1 MPANYLPIANTHQG
15 TPFRQPL
22 GNREQHTEQQSY
34 SQGGGVYGMSGI
46 KVGRQP
52 NGYIGGRS
60 GMNSGR
66 PVVGMGFR

>member
-1 MPANYLPIANTHQG
+1 MANTQEG

-22 GNREQHTEQQSY
+22 GNREQHTDQRMYS
-34 SQGGGVYGMSGI
+34 SQGGGVYGVSGI

-52 NGYIGGRS
+52 NGFTSRA

-66 PVVGMGFR
+66 PVIGMGYR

>member
-1 MPANYLPIANTHQG
+1 MPPNYLPVTNTHQG

-22 GNREQHTEQQSY
+22 GNREQHADQHSFS
-34 SQGGGVYGMSGI
+34 SQAGGVYGMSGI

-52 NGYIGGRS
+52 SGYMSRA

>member
-1 MPANYLPIANTHQG
+1 MLMANTHQG

-22 GNREQHTEQQSY
+22 GNREQHSEQQHTY
-34 SQGGGVYGMSGI
+34 TSQGGGVYGVSGI

-52 NGYIGGRS
+52 SGFMSRN